1 MGVSTSMAAV
11 KMGLGREGTLWHL
24 NLISVRWT
32 VRDNYFDA
40 TSPLLSVAYKVSVF
54 IPILLIRKLETKAMI
69 YWSTYCLLSDTINM
83 YFFNPHS
90 KPLSLMLESLCM
102 AESLILM

>member
-40 TSPLLSVAYKVSVF
+40 TSPLLSVAYKVF
-54 IPILLIRKLETKAMI
+54 LFPF
-69 YWSTYCLLSDTINM
+69 Y
-83 YFFNPHS
+83 
-90 KPLSLMLESLCM
+90 
-102 AESLILM
+102 